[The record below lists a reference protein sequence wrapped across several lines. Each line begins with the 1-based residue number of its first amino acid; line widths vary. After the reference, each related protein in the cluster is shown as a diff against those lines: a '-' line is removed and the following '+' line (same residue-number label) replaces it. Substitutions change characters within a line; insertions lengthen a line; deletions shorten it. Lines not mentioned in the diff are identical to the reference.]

1 MIRFVLA
8 LALLAPLSLSADPLA
23 VTMWSPQQTLRPGLT
38 APVTVTLTNTLTP
51 KRDIV
56 VSCAVTWTDS
66 YGTEH
71 MTFGDPL
78 TLEVIQPIT
87 VRTFALVVPA
97 GCEYVAGSGLVDGV
111 AQEPVP
117 LSGEWVW
124 SLQREL
130 TEQQSIALQ
139 YSIRAL

>member
-1 MIRFVLA
+1 MTRLLVA
-8 LALLAPLSLSADPLA
+8 LALLAPIALSADPLS
-23 VTMWSPQQTLRPGLT
+23 VSMWSPQQTLRPGLT
-38 APVTVTLTNTLTP
+38 APVMVTLTNTLAP
-51 KRDIV
+51 KPNIV
-56 VSCAVTWTDS
+56 ISCAAMWTDT
-66 YGTEH
+66 YGVDH

-78 TLEVIQPIT
+78 TLEVTQPIT
-87 VRTFALVVPA
+87 VKTFSLTIPA

-117 LSGEWVW
+117 LSGQWVW